1 MRNLES
7 VSLAD
12 SALEKGSLINKI
24 VVKERRSTHS
34 TFDDFRNV
42 SLKQFVKIRRLNI
55 QFAYELQSRGQRR
68 TKKKEV
74 RLLNCTRLSSVE
86 LIWGGRGRRLSRV
99 NHNRKY
105 RSVSGLYRGLGS
117 PDLLMDESH
126 NPMVFQAGKR

>member
-86 LIWGGRGRRLSRV
+86 LI
-99 NHNRKY
+99 
-105 RSVSGLYRGLGS
+105 
-117 PDLLMDESH
+117 
-126 NPMVFQAGKR
+126 